1 VLLSRATHQ
10 RTRRVRSGAEG
21 LAAAA
26 PILAAVG
33 APASLAV
40 DLARAANITLL
51 GFVRDGR
58 FNAYSVLTAAVT
70 AAGVCDRSQ
79 AVEDASAAGRVKEKV
94 APDPGLAS
102 AHNRPP
108 CAAMIERLIAK
119 PRPMPDAL
127 VV

>member
-1 VLLSRATHQ
+1 VQKA
-10 RTRRVRSGAEG
+10 
-21 LAAAA
+21 LAAGA

-40 DLARAANITLL
+40 DLARAANMALL

-58 FNAYSVLTAAVT
+58 FNASRVLTAAVI

-79 AVEDASAAGRVKEKV
+79 AVEDAAAAGRVKENV
-94 APDPGLAS
+94 APDPGLPS

-119 PRPMPDAL
+119 PKPMPDAL